1 MSTWYLG
8 PLGDLRAIVCP
19 DRDIRVDDVR
29 LGGVHQ
35 ALSGARTVDIT
46 GFRQEFGFKFS
57 YLNEEEYRWL
67 EALHTRTVRGPVRLI
82 SPLKKNRLSSS
93 STAMRVVRT
102 LDLGVNT
109 ISPYGVSTAYP
120 SALSIPAQARSF
132 SGWVGNTS
140 FNFDNGR
147 STPILAGETL
157 TGSVYVQ
164 HNPASL
170 SGCTLRLSWFDRNN
184 GALTT
189 DTQSFTAPTTF
200 GRFSITRTAPA
211 GAAGVI
217 FSVLVPA
224 YVATSTLLI
233 SAPQLEAAATATA
246 FEPGGGSA
254 MVSVDQLTTTS
265 PIFPLRDC
273 QLNLVEL

>member
-19 DRDIRVDDVR
+19 DRDIRVDDIR

-67 EALHTRTVRGPVRLI
+67 EALHTRTVRGPFRLI
-82 SPLKKNRLSSS
+82 NPLKKNRLSSS
-93 STAMRVVRT
+93 ATAMRVVRT
-102 LDLGVNT
+102 LDIGIYTL
-109 ISPYGVSTAYP
+109 SPYGVSSAFP
-120 SALSIPAQARSF
+120 SALTIPAQTRSF
-132 SGWVGNTS
+132 SGWTGNAT

-147 STPILAGETL
+147 TIPVRTGETL

-164 HNPASL
+164 HNPAAL
-170 SGCTLRLSWFDRNN
+170 AGCTLRLSWFDRNN

-200 GRFSITRTAPA
+200 GRFTITRAAPA
-211 GAAGVI
+211 NAAGAV
-217 FSVLVPA
+217 FSIVTPA

-233 SAPQLEAAATATA
+233 SAPQVEAAATATA

-254 MVSVDQLTTTS
+254 TVSVDQLTTTS